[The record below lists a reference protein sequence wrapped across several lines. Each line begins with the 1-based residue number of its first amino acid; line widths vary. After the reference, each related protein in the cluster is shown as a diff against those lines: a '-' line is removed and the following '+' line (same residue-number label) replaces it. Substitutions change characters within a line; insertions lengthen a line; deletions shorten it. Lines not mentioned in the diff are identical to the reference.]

1 MEPGNMVDQCV
12 VCVKKNKVV
21 VRNLPLRDTGRF
33 AKLVFSFIEADNYA
47 SWNVVITKREVNLS
61 AGKGMQAVCF
71 LKISGTKHVGYFKKG
86 TFY

>member
-33 AKLVFSFIEADNYA
+33 AKLVF
-47 SWNVVITKREVNLS
+47 
-61 AGKGMQAVCF
+61 
-71 LKISGTKHVGYFKKG
+71 
-86 TFY
+86 